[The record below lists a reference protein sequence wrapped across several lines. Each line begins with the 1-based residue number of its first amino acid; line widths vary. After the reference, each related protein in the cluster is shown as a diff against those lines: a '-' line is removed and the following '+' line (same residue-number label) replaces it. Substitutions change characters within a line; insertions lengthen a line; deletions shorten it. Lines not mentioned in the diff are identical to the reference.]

1 MPTTVDRRTF
11 CRFVARVGTVAG
23 AILAGS
29 CSGGSYAGTSGSPV
43 VPTNVAGKSDTSGI
57 SAGAALQVAGVTPSP
72 TK

>member
-1 MPTTVDRRTF
+1 MSRSLTRRAF
-11 CRFVARVGTVAG
+11 CRAVASAVPVA
-23 AILAGS
+23 AAVVAAS
-29 CSGGSYAGTSGSPV
+29 CSGGSYVGTSGSPV